1 MTRSEKYF
9 GDLVRERH
17 EIPQPEPQ
25 EEWINEVLWD
35 AAFASCKRA
44 AEMVVP
50 CTEAD
55 DYALYPEDDY
65 FDLEEEIEKALSEV
79 NND

>member
-9 GDLVRERH
+9 GDIVKERH

-44 AEMVVP
+44 A
-50 CTEAD
+50 
-55 DYALYPEDDY
+55 
-65 FDLEEEIEKALSEV
+65 
-79 NND
+79 

>member
-1 MTRSEKYF
+1 MSRSEKFF
-9 GDLVRERH
+9 GDIVTSRRECREH
-17 EIPQPEPQ
+17 APT
-25 EEWINEVLWD
+25 EEWVDELLWD
-35 AAFASCKRA
+35 AAFGSCKRA

>member
-1 MTRSEKYF
+1 
-9 GDLVRERH
+9 
-17 EIPQPEPQ
+17 
-25 EEWINEVLWD
+25 
-35 AAFASCKRA
+35 
-44 AEMVVP
+44 MVVP

-65 FDLEEEIEKALSEV
+65 FDLDEEIEKALSEV